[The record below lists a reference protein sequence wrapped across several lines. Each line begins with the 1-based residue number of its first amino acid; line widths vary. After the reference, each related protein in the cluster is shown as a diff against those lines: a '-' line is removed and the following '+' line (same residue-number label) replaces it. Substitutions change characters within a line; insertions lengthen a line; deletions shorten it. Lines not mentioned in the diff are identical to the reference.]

1 MASKCNICGNEHSFL
16 SLWDTKDK
24 FSICSNCIKCVS
36 RGDKQFNDNLEEHSS
51 EILLEEWKDY
61 IQNPASAQKWNF
73 TDRPIITKIGDVVFD
88 DNHQIISIPYLL
100 NSRYKEYHYSQ
111 IHKYEYLENHKMVS
125 TGGSGIGRAIVGGV
139 LFGPAG
145 AVVGAV
151 TKNRSMEE
159 KASNM
164 SIRIVFH
171 VNGETVIETIKISD
185 FIDGNMSLDSWTY
198 ERYMKKVEKILHKLD
213 EVYELSHQPETS
225 AQPSV
230 QIPITSEEHTPAGDI
245 NFRFSDKQSLTK
257 KGTQVWKDICAFLRH
272 EENSVEAYMEVID
285 EIAQNTSSISTK
297 TTNTELFNMA
307 LERISDS
314 MASSETPLFFA
325 DEGLVSHKAKIG
337 YFVTDKH
344 IFFLRKKKIF
354 IFDLATLY
362 MIGTG
367 KISENWYLNHSTDFS
382 ICTIPLGNLSQLAL
396 IMALILQLHADIVG
410 PQNSILM
417 EEF

>member
-1 MASKCNICGNEHSFL
+1 MADKCNICGNEHSFL
-16 SLWDTKDK
+16 SLWGTKDK

-61 IQNPASAQKWNF
+61 IKNPASAQKWNF
-73 TDRPIITKIGDVVFD
+73 TDKPIITKIGDVVFD

-100 NSRYKEYHYSQ
+100 NSRYREYRYSQ
-111 IHKYEYLENHKMVS
+111 IHKYEYMENHKMVS

-159 KASNM
+159 MASNM
-164 SIRIVFH
+164 SIRIVFY

-198 ERYMKKVEKILHKLD
+198 ERYIKRVEKILRKLD
-213 EVYELSHQPETS
+213 EVYELSHQPETAVKTS
-225 AQPSV
+225 DTSGKHTSV
-230 QIPITSEEHTPAGDI
+230 GPI
-245 NFRFSDKQSLTK
+245 NFRFSDKQSLTE
-257 KGTQVWKDICAFLRH
+257 KGSQVWEKICAFLRCD
-272 EENSVEAYMEVID
+272 ENSIESYMEGI
-285 EIAQNTSSISTK
+285 EGIAENTNGVSTK
-297 TTNTELFNMA
+297 TTNTQLFNMA
-307 LERISDS
+307 LERISDL
-314 MASSETPLFFA
+314 MISSETPLFFA
-325 DEGLVSHKAKIG
+325 DDGIISKKAKVG
-337 YFVTDKH
+337 YFVTDRH
-344 IFFLRKKKIF
+344 IFFLKKKKILT
-354 IFDLATLY
+354 FDLASLY

-367 KISENWYLNHSTDFS
+367 KISESWYLNNSTDYAIS
-382 ICTIPLGNLSQLAL
+382 YIPLYDLRCLSI